1 MTTVVAAPVEVV
13 VAVVAA
19 VKNSQTELYVLATW
33 IWRLADRALL
43 YLGLGDRQTRSV
55 RQVSEFTELIHE
67 WAMMGRGMAARLW
80 SVLRPARA
88 WLVNVVG
95 KKLTA

>member
-33 IWRLADRALL
+33 IWRLADRAL
-43 YLGLGDRQTRSV
+43 GLGDRQTRSV

-67 WAMMGRGMAARLW
+67 WAMMGLGMAARLW